1 MTTSFEFRKQEAA
14 KILANLA
21 ARVESV
27 EKLLQECSSHWAMKT
42 RSIAST
48 TRASKCSG
56 ATRGRRWDCDNVM
69 SPTVLPVVSY
79 RDVRRWQRR
88 GAKLPRQRIL
98 TLRSGRE
105 SVSRHG
111 DCQHRGGRDPGG
123 GGTVNPGEAS
133 LNVVTKDK
141 PKVLTGLGQKAR
153 GQVRRL
159 RTPPAQMA
167 QHRRRDATYTT
178 QFVPPAERGKPVA
191 LLYSHSK
198 GNRKMT

>member
-1 MTTSFEFRKQEAA
+1 LISLTLGTGSRPSHRGHEQYQFAA
-14 KILANLA
+14 ADRPRDTRFLRAWRSLPREPA
-21 ARVESV
+21 AELGR
-27 EKLLQECSSHWAMKT
+27 
-42 RSIAST
+42 
-48 TRASKCSG
+48 SG

-153 GQVRRL
+153 GQVWRL
-159 RTPPAQMA
+159 RTPPAQMLH
-167 QHRRRDATYTT
+167 HRRRDAT
-178 QFVPPAERGKPVA
+178 
-191 LLYSHSK
+191 
-198 GNRKMT
+198 